1 MSEVRVAI
9 AGVGNCA
16 SSFVQGL
23 IYYKQLK
30 NLENAPGLMHPTL
43 GDYKVTDIVPVAAF
57 DVDARKVGK
66 DLSEAIFAKPNFAYR
81 YPEVKKVPHLDVEV
95 MMGPVLDGVPP
106 FLTKYVEIADKTP
119 VNITNVLI
127 EKKVD
132 MLLNFLPTGSA
143 KAARTYA
150 DAAVETHKGFV
161 NGMPELIVSNKDFSS
176 LAQEKGSPL
185 IGDDVKSQIGATIIH
200 RALLKLFMDRG
211 VKIKRSYQLNYLGN
225 TDMYNLI
232 HRGESKMITK
242 SEALTSM
249 IPYPVEISPGFSFIE
264 VMKDRKTAIFYIEGG
279 NYGDAPCKFEA
290 KLEVEDSPN
299 FAGVVVDAVRCC
311 KIALDRG
318 VGGPLLSASAYFSKH
333 PPKQFPDDEARTMLE
348 EFIAG
353 KRER

>member
-9 AGVGNCA
+9 VGVGNCA

-30 NLENAPGLMHPTL
+30 NLENAPGLMHPKL

-66 DLSEAIFAKPNFAYR
+66 DLSEAIYAEPNFAYK
-81 YPEVKKVPHLDVEV
+81 YPEVEKVPYLSVEV
-95 MMGPVLDGVPP
+95 MMGPVLDGVPD
-106 FLTKYVEIADKTP
+106 FLTKYVKVSDKTP
-119 VNITNVLI
+119 VNITDILI

-132 MLLNFLPTGSA
+132 VLLNFLPTGSA
-143 KAARTYA
+143 KAARSYA
-150 DAAVETHKGFV
+150 NAAVQTHKGFV
-161 NGMPELIVSNKDFSS
+161 NGMPELIVSDEDFS
-176 LAQEKGSPL
+176 AFAKANNSPL
-185 IGDDVKSQIGATIIH
+185 VGDDVKSQIGATIIH
-200 RALLKLFMDRG
+200 RALLKLFLDRG
-211 VKIKRSYQLNYLGN
+211 VKIKKSYQLNYLGN
-225 TDMYNLI
+225 TDMFNLM
-232 HRGESKMITK
+232 HRGESKMKTK

-249 IPYPVEISPGFSFIE
+249 IPYPVEISPGFAFIE
-264 VMKDRKTAIFYIEGG
+264 VMKDRKTTVFYLEGG

-299 FAGVVVDAVRCC
+299 FAGVVVDAARCC

-318 VGGPLLSASAYFSKH
+318 IGGPLYSASACYSKH
-333 PPKQFPDDEARTMLE
+333 PPKQFPDDDARMMLE
-348 EFIAG
+348 EFIEG